1 MSSIVYNM
9 DCIDGMKQYPD
20 KYFDLAI
27 VDPPYGSGLGEGGG
41 CQGRFAK
48 YREDNQ
54 PRNNGGGDTKY
65 WNRFGQRFDRYKHQT
80 DQQRWLPRQTLQ
92 SRFTI
97 KEQTPN
103 GTDNGPSQNG
113 RSTKPKKL
121 YRGMLRLNRNTLM
134 NCFASHVIRSYG
146 VVIISAYHLQDAF

>member
-9 DCIDGMKQYPD
+9 DCMEGMKQYPD
-20 KYFDLAI
+20 NYFDLAI
-27 VDPPYGSGLGEGGG
+27 VDPPYGAGLGEGGG

-54 PRNNGGGDTKY
+54 PRNNGGNTKY
-65 WNRFGQRFDRYKHQT
+65 WNRFGQRFDRYKHQ
-80 DQQRWLPRQTLQ
+80 QTGIPWKVLQ
-92 SRFTI
+92 PKSTS

-103 GTDNGPSQNG
+103 GTGSGLSRNGT
-113 RSTKPKKL
+113 STKAKKSF
-121 YRGMLRLNRNTLM
+121 RGMWRLNRSILK

-146 VVIISAYHLQDAF
+146 GGITSICHQQDAS